1 MKNLIP
7 LIALLILASVIF
19 MYNFLDLGQEKS
31 TPPEKSIVELVNENP
46 GVIIDVRTQGEYDAG
61 HLADADFQF
70 DFRSGEF
77 ESKLDSLDKSKT
89 YYLYCRSGNRSGQ
102 SAKIMK
108 DRGFENVHN
117 IGGYQDLVDA
127 GFESSDSGQE

>member
-19 MYNFLDLGQEKS
+19 MYNFLDLDQDKN

-61 HLADADFQF
+61 HLVDADFQF